1 MAACPSCGEANPAR
15 ARFCLACGTPLTES
29 AVAREMRKTVTI
41 VFTDLTDSTPLSEQ
55 LDAETYRR
63 VLSRYFI
70 EVSRVLERH
79 GGTVEKFI
87 GDAVMAVFG
96 IPILREDDALRAAR
110 AASEL
115 REALASLNEELRA
128 EYGIELGVRTGVNT
142 GEVVAGDPGEGQ
154 AFAAGEAVAV
164 AQRLESS
171 ASPGEILIGEQT
183 HRLVRDA
190 VLVEPVEPLTLKG
203 KSQPVQAW
211 RLLGVVSGAPAF
223 ARRLDA
229 PMVGREREL
238 NELRTAFEDTVSRPA
253 CGLISVVGP
262 AGIGKSRLVKEL
274 LATVRDEASV
284 LVGRCL
290 PYGEGITYWPLRD
303 LVREAAGELTQ
314 ARIED
319 LLEGEPDAERIAS
332 RVAGAIGITGT
343 AGAPEET
350 MWAVRRLLEHIA
362 RERPLIVAF
371 DDLQWAERTFLDLIE
386 YLVGWSRD
394 APILIVCLAR
404 PDLLDR
410 HPSWLAATPSATSVA
425 LEPLSP
431 PEAEALLE
439 LLRGETKLSP
449 QLLTRI
455 KDAAEGNPLFVEQM
469 LAMLTENGSPATD
482 LAIPPTIHA
491 LLAARLDRLEPEER
505 AVIERASV
513 IGKEFWRGAIAELT
527 PEDERK
533 LAGARLMT
541 LTRKEFIEPSRSIF
555 PQEDG
560 FRFRHILIRDAAY
573 LGVPKE
579 TRAQLH
585 ERYAGWLERA
595 AGERASELDEILGY
609 HLEQAFR
616 NRQELGAVGVGDHE
630 LAGRAG
636 ERLGA
641 AGRRAIALR
650 GDVSGAA
657 NLISRAVSLLPSEH
671 PLRRELLTELGSALM
686 RTGDFS
692 ERVDDVLGE
701 ALAAAAAAGDKRL
714 ELRTLIEREFFRAYA
729 GSDDPSETIPAVAAR
744 AIPLLEE
751 LGDDL
756 GLAKAWWLNSEID
769 LRAGRWGAR
778 AASLERALEHARRAG
793 DLREAATYVSLLA
806 LSLVY
811 GPTPAPEA
819 IQRCERLLDDAQD
832 DRSQEAGVRTALA
845 ALHAMQGDF
854 ERARE
859 LWERARAIYEEFA
872 LRHRR
877 AVRTLVPA
885 AIDLLAGDPD
895 EAVRELRW
903 GYEALEQMGEKGARS
918 TLAAYLA
925 DALCAQGQYDEAKR
939 FSEISEEIAASEDL
953 VTQIVW
959 RGARAKVLARRG
971 EADRAES
978 LAREAVG
985 LVEQTDFL
993 DLQASALLALADVLA
1008 ASGRSG
1014 EAPALIELARGI
1026 YERKGNL
1033 VGAQNAAGL
1042 PAATLES

>member
-371 DDLQWAERTFLDLIE
+371 DDLQWA
-386 YLVGWSRD
+386 
-394 APILIVCLAR
+394 
-404 PDLLDR
+404 
-410 HPSWLAATPSATSVA
+410 
-425 LEPLSP
+425 
-431 PEAEALLE
+431 
-439 LLRGETKLSP
+439 
-449 QLLTRI
+449 
-455 KDAAEGNPLFVEQM
+455 
-469 LAMLTENGSPATD
+469 
-482 LAIPPTIHA
+482 
-491 LLAARLDRLEPEER
+491 
-505 AVIERASV
+505 
-513 IGKEFWRGAIAELT
+513 
-527 PEDERK
+527 
-533 LAGARLMT
+533 
-541 LTRKEFIEPSRSIF
+541 
-555 PQEDG
+555 
-560 FRFRHILIRDAAY
+560 
-573 LGVPKE
+573 
-579 TRAQLH
+579 
-585 ERYAGWLERA
+585 
-595 AGERASELDEILGY
+595 
-609 HLEQAFR
+609 
-616 NRQELGAVGVGDHE
+616 
-630 LAGRAG
+630 
-636 ERLGA
+636 
-641 AGRRAIALR
+641 
-650 GDVSGAA
+650 
-657 NLISRAVSLLPSEH
+657 
-671 PLRRELLTELGSALM
+671 
-686 RTGDFS
+686 
-692 ERVDDVLGE
+692 
-701 ALAAAAAAGDKRL
+701 
-714 ELRTLIEREFFRAYA
+714 
-729 GSDDPSETIPAVAAR
+729 
-744 AIPLLEE
+744 
-751 LGDDL
+751 
-756 GLAKAWWLNSEID
+756 
-769 LRAGRWGAR
+769 
-778 AASLERALEHARRAG
+778 
-793 DLREAATYVSLLA
+793 
-806 LSLVY
+806 
-811 GPTPAPEA
+811 
-819 IQRCERLLDDAQD
+819 
-832 DRSQEAGVRTALA
+832 
-845 ALHAMQGDF
+845 
-854 ERARE
+854 
-859 LWERARAIYEEFA
+859 
-872 LRHRR
+872 
-877 AVRTLVPA
+877 
-885 AIDLLAGDPD
+885 
-895 EAVRELRW
+895 
-903 GYEALEQMGEKGARS
+903 
-918 TLAAYLA
+918 
-925 DALCAQGQYDEAKR
+925 
-939 FSEISEEIAASEDL
+939 
-953 VTQIVW
+953 
-959 RGARAKVLARRG
+959 
-971 EADRAES
+971 
-978 LAREAVG
+978 
-985 LVEQTDFL
+985 
-993 DLQASALLALADVLA
+993 
-1008 ASGRSG
+1008 GRSS
-1014 EAPALIELARGI
+1014 
-1026 YERKGNL
+1026 
-1033 VGAQNAAGL
+1033 
-1042 PAATLES
+1042 T